1 MKLCFKV
8 LFRIIQ
14 LCTNNEPSMLRRK
27 RGGTKSRANM
37 LIRRANQ
44 DGTELG
50 NRGLNNRSGFPEL
63 ERSTDNLGAVTV
75 YQVLLSIKELFS
87 G

>member
-1 MKLCFKV
+1 
-8 LFRIIQ
+8 
-14 LCTNNEPSMLRRK
+14 
-27 RGGTKSRANM
+27 M